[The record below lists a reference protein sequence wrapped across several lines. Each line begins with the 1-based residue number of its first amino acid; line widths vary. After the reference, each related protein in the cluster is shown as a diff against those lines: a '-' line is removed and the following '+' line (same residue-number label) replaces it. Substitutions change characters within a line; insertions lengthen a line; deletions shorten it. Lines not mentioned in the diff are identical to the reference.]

1 VTVSLG
7 VRFPAFFPL
16 FLAALVAGACDDD
29 EPDVSSVS
37 VSFEAGAP
45 MGPCAAVE
53 QQHAIEGQAHVPD
66 CSAMSYGTN
75 PPSSG
80 DHYGVWAAYKV
91 YANPIPPGYWVH
103 DLEHGGIVLTY
114 NCQSGCD
121 ADVAA
126 AESMLNA
133 LPPDPVCLSVGAP
146 RRIIMTPDPGLDVPF
161 AASAWGFT
169 LRANCF
175 DPDVFRSFVDR
186 HNGAGPESVCG
197 GGVDLATGVPPGC
210 GGR

>member
-1 VTVSLG
+1 M
-7 VRFPAFFPL
+7 RFWAFFQL
-16 FLAALVAGACDDD
+16 FLAAPVVGACNDDA
-29 EPDVSSVS
+29 PGVSNVA

-45 MGPCAAVE
+45 MGPCEAVE
-53 QQHAIEGQAHVPD
+53 QQHGIEGQSHVPE
-66 CSAMSYGTN
+66 CSPVTYGTN

-80 DHYGVWAAYKV
+80 NHYDVWAAFKV

-103 DLEHGGIVLTY
+103 DLEHGAVVLTH
-114 NCQSGCD
+114 NCPGGCD

-126 AESMLNA
+126 AQAMLNA
-133 LPPDPVCLSVGAP
+133 LPPDPVCLALAAVP
-146 RRIIMTPDPGLDVPF
+146 RRIIMTPDPSLDVPF

-175 DPDVFRSFVDR
+175 DADVFRSFIQR

-210 GGR
+210 GGL